1 MKGRPVLVG
10 TSSVSESEELAK
22 SLTDYAQRN
31 SRVLVPFVLN
41 ARPELAALEADIVAQ
56 AGRFCRVTIATNMAG
71 RGTDILL
78 GNQFSSSSFVETLSL
93 VFPEYRIIEVW
104 YEEKSASVCA
114 CFFPSFLGFEI
125 NQEGTQISAQNITSK
140 RRF

>member
-10 TSSVSESEELAK
+10 TSSVSESEELAR
-22 SLTDYAQRN
+22 SLTNYAQKN
-31 SRVLVPFVLN
+31 SHVLVPFVLN

-78 GNQFSSSSFVETLSL
+78 GKQLSSLYLFQKRKKKRKSRS
-93 VFPEYRIIEVW
+93 VF
-104 YEEKSASVCA
+104 
-114 CFFPSFLGFEI
+114 
-125 NQEGTQISAQNITSK
+125 Q
-140 RRF
+140 

>member
-10 TSSVSESEELAK
+10 TSSVSESEELAR
-22 SLTDYAQRN
+22 SLTKYAQKN
-31 SRVLVPFVLN
+31 SHVLVPFVLN

-78 GNQFSSSSFVETLSL
+78 GN
-93 VFPEYRIIEVW
+93 
-104 YEEKSASVCA
+104 
-114 CFFPSFLGFEI
+114 
-125 NQEGTQISAQNITSK
+125 
-140 RRF
+140 